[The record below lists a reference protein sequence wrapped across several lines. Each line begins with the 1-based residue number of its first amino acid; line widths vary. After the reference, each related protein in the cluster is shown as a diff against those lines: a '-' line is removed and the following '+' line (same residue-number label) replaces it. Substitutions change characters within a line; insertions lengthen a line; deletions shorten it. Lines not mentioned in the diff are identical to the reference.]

1 MSYTD
6 KERAFLIE
14 LTALSRKHNIVIG
27 GATMSYI
34 RYADFDADYKF
45 AEKAGFQLTDMQI
58 KDVETFVGWSASLNS
73 YEVGGGKSV
82 VSTVT
87 ALMRG
92 RPLKIVTVPP
102 ILITPWC
109 RWLEKVSTGVCCYR
123 GTPSQRAE
131 LLKGQYQWLVLSHTI
146 LRMDFDKI
154 SKLSDFELIVD
165 EAAALK
171 NPSSWLFRVVQ
182 ALSLKGNVQLLT
194 GTPIS
199 KPLDAYAYIKICT
212 PDVYRSYGQF
222 ELIHVTERNFFKAP
236 TAYGELGL
244 LKSNFSLRNVSRTKE
259 ELHGY
264 NLAPIFPD
272 TQYELSSEHY
282 RLYEKLVDEQ
292 LLLFDDGSKIEA
304 TTAQRMMH
312 ALQQVVVNFDYFSN
326 DATKR
331 SATFDI
337 VDECLEESECAN
349 VTKTKVIFWIKYRR
363 TAAKLLDYINS
374 KGIKAVAAYGGA
386 DSEKSVAAFM
396 DDPQTRVLIG
406 QYQSC
411 GQGLNA
417 QFVCSYACFLEGETT
432 SMLMRQAIGR
442 LVRPGQT
449 KKPIMKLAIAQKT
462 VQERLFAGLMKN
474 EALVELV
481 DSSKKGIRQMLLGG

>member
-1 MSYTD
+1 MSYT
-6 KERAFLIE
+6 K
-14 LTALSRKHNIVIG
+14 
-27 GATMSYI
+27 
-34 RYADFDADYKF
+34 YADFDAAYRF
-45 AEKAGFQLTDMQI
+45 SERCGFQLTDVQI
-58 KDVETFVGWSASLNS
+58 KDVETFVGWPASLNS

-109 RWLEKVSTGVCCYR
+109 RWLEKVSNGVCCYR

-131 LLKGQYQWLVLSHTI
+131 LFKGQYQWLVLSHTI

-171 NPSSWLFRVVQ
+171 NPSSRLFREVQ
-182 ALSLKGNVQLLT
+182 IMGLKGNVQLLT

-199 KPLDAYAYIKICT
+199 KPLDAYSYIKICT
-212 PDVYRSYGQF
+212 PEIYRSYGMF
-222 ELIHVTERNFFKAP
+222 ENIHVIERNFFKQP
-236 TAYGELGL
+236 IAYGELDM
-244 LKSNFSLRNVSRTKE
+244 LKSNFSLRNISRTKE

-264 NLAPIFPD
+264 NLTPIFPD
-272 TQYELSSEHY
+272 TTYELSPEHY

-292 LLLFDDGSKIEA
+292 LLLFDDGSKIDA
-304 TTAQRMMH
+304 TSAQRMMH

-326 DATKR
+326 DPTKR
-331 SATFDI
+331 STTFDV
-337 VDECLEESECAN
+337 VDECLEESECAD

-363 TAAKLLDYINS
+363 TAAKLLDYING

-386 DSEKSVAAFM
+386 DSEKSVRSFM

-411 GQGLNA
+411 GAGLNA
-417 QFVCSYACFLEGETT
+417 QFVCSYAVFLEGETT
-432 SMLMRQAIGR
+432 SMLMRQSCGR
-442 LVRPGQT
+442 IDRPGQT

-462 VQERLFAGLMKN
+462 VQEHLFAGLMKN
-474 EALVELV
+474 EELVELV
-481 DSSKKGIRQMLLGG
+481 DNSKKGIREMLLGG

>member
-1 MSYTD
+1 MSYT
-6 KERAFLIE
+6 K
-14 LTALSRKHNIVIG
+14 
-27 GATMSYI
+27 
-34 RYADFDADYKF
+34 YADFDAAYGF
-45 AEKAGFQLTDMQI
+45 AEKAGFQLTDVQI
-58 KDVETFVGWSASLNS
+58 KDVETFVGWPASLNS

-109 RWLEKVSTGVCCYR
+109 RWLEKVSNGVCCYR

-131 LLKGQYQWLVLSHTI
+131 LFKGQYQWLVLSHTI

-171 NPSSWLFRVVQ
+171 NPSSRLFREVQ
-182 ALSLKGNVQLLT
+182 IMSLKGNVQLLT

-199 KPLDAYAYIKICT
+199 KPLDAYSYIKICT
-212 PDVYRSYGQF
+212 PEIYRSYGMF
-222 ELIHVTERNFFKAP
+222 ENIHVIERNFFKQP
-236 TAYGELGL
+236 IAYGELDM
-244 LKSNFSLRNVSRTKE
+244 LKFNFSLRNISRTKE

-272 TQYELSSEHY
+272 TTYELSPEHY

-337 VDECLEESECAN
+337 VDECLEESECAD

-363 TAAKLLDYINS
+363 TAAKLLDYVNS

-396 DDPQTRVLIG
+396 DDPLTRVLIG

-411 GQGLNA
+411 GAGLNA
-417 QFVCSYACFLEGETT
+417 QFVCSYAVFLEGETT
-432 SMLMRQAIGR
+432 SMLMRQSCGR
-442 LVRPGQT
+442 IDRPGQT
-449 KKPIMKLAIAQKT
+449 KKPIMKLAIAKGT
-462 VQERLFAGLMKN
+462 IQEHLFAGLMKN
-474 EALVELV
+474 EDLVELV